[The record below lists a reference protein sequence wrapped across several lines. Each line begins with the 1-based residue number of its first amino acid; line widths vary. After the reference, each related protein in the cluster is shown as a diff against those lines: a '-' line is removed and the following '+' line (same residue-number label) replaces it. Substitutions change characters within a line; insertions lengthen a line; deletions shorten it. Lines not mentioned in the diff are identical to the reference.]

1 MPSTIQNM
9 LENSAWIGLMYLLVT
24 SLRKK
29 KTIKIFEISQAHL
42 LQVVSVLEGSV
53 LNLVG
58 GRLLGVTSVWFE
70 CKLWIISMRNLSVSL
85 CDSLKVFQGSVNLFI
100 ISMKFHSLVVLSFKH
115 PYKSTRARL
124 LMSLCVFRLSMCR
137 AAVQVLK
144 PTVNTQGSWQQREG

>member
-53 LNLVG
+53 LTFGGWQASGCDLGLVRVWIVDNLY
-58 GRLLGVTSVWFE
+58 E
-70 CKLWIISMRNLSVSL
+70 KSL
-85 CDSLKVFQGSVNLFI
+85 CLPLWFI
-100 ISMKFHSLVVLSFKH
+100 KGLPGFSEPLYYINEISQPCCPVI
-115 PYKSTRARL
+115 
-124 LMSLCVFRLSMCR
+124 
-137 AAVQVLK
+137 
-144 PTVNTQGSWQQREG
+144 